1 MKAVVNKARLA
12 ETQFYPNGAGCT
24 VTLRPRAQ
32 KSFAKKYKH
41 DSRVTS
47 AFSELLKSLQKG
59 EEPHPKFNVHRLS
72 KQKFENTFD
81 WWDAHLK
88 GQSILIRFRVDPV
101 EHQIIIGAMGTH
113 DDVLTEDTASAGFDF
128 TLPADSAWA

>member
-1 MKAVVNKARLA
+1 MANKARLA

-47 AFSELLKSLQKG
+47 ALSELLKSLQAG
-59 EEPHPKFNVHRLS
+59 EAPHPKFNVHRLA
-72 KQKFENTFD
+72 KQAFEGTHD

-88 GQSILIRFRVDPV
+88 GQSILIRFRVDQAA
-101 EHQIIIGAMGTH
+101 HQIIIGAMGTH
-113 DDVLTEDTASAGFDF
+113 DDVLTEGTASADFDF